1 MSDPSRVRFP
11 WHRSAVRVLTTVVVT
26 AAAMV
31 LTSTVVYLASGEVD
45 RIDDAIF
52 ESMAGFTTT
61 SLTVVDPEALSTWLL
76 SWRAVTQWL
85 GGAGALVFA
94 LVVVPTFGG
103 QRRLS
108 EVAEGRGRRAV
119 LASTWSHGARR
130 VAVAYVGFTAS
141 VIVAYALAG
150 MGVFDAVTIGL
161 TTASTG
167 GFSNYR
173 DSFAHF
179 DSAAIEWVGAGAMS
193 LAGMSIAALVWLVRG
208 QVQALWRSTELKLY
222 VGLILGSTVLVAA
235 WTWIDTGGGVETI
248 RESFF
253 AVASAIST
261 TGFRVADWGHW
272 VAAPQTL
279 LLLLIGVGSMA
290 GSAGGGFR
298 VLRVLE
304 IVGIV
309 RRELVLQ
316 LHPRA
321 VVPVK
326 VSGAV
331 ASEASLTRVH
341 NFQIL
346 WVLAAAFGVF
356 GIAALGGD
364 LLTAVSGSIS
374 ALATTGPALGDL
386 SGFADATV
394 LAAPARGVL
403 IALMFLGRLSI
414 YPVVVVIGWGV
425 GEVQRMRLRQ

>member
-11 WHRSAVRVLTTVVVT
+11 WHRSAVRVLTTVVGT
-26 AAAMV
+26 AASLVVVSAI
-31 LTSTVVYLASGEVD
+31 VYLLSGEVD
-45 RIDDAIF
+45 CVDDAFF
-52 ESMAGFTTT
+52 ESVAGFTTT
-61 SLTVVDPEALSTWLL
+61 SLTVVDPEGLPAWLL
-76 SWRAVTQWL
+76 SWRAATQWL

-119 LASTWSHGARR
+119 LASTWSHTARR
-130 VAVAYVGFTAS
+130 VVLAYSGFTAV
-141 VIVAYALAG
+141 VIVAYLLAG
-150 MGVFDAVTIGL
+150 MGVFDAATLGL

-167 GFSNYR
+167 GFANYR

-179 DSAAIEWVGAGAMS
+179 DSSAIEWVAAWAMG
-193 LAGMSIAALVWLVRG
+193 LAGTSVAALVWLVRG

-222 VGLILGSTVLVAA
+222 AGLVLVSTVLVAA
-235 WTWIDTGGGVETI
+235 WTWTDTGGGADTI

-253 AVASAIST
+253 AVTSSIST

-272 VAAPQTL
+272 VAAPQIL

-298 VLRVLE
+298 VLRVIE

-346 WVLAAAFGVF
+346 WVLAVAFGVF
-356 GIAALGGD
+356 GIASLGGD
-364 LLTAVSGSIS
+364 LPTAVSGAIS
-374 ALATTGPALGDL
+374 ALATAGPGLGDL

-425 GEVQRMRLRQ
+425 GEIQRMRLRQ

>member
-1 MSDPSRVRFP
+1 MSDPSRVRFA
-11 WHRSAVRVLTTVVVT
+11 WHRSAVRVLTTVVGT
-26 AAAMV
+26 ATAMV
-31 LTSTVVYLASGEVD
+31 AVSTMVYLASGEID
-45 RIDDAIF
+45 RVDDALF
-52 ESMAGFTTT
+52 ESVAGFTTT
-61 SLTVVDPEALSTWLL
+61 SLTVVDPEALPAWLL
-76 SWRAVTQWL
+76 WWRAITQWT

-119 LASTWSHGARR
+119 LASRWSNTAFR
-130 VAVAYVGFTAS
+130 VLLAYGGLTVV
-141 VIVAYALAG
+141 VIAAYAAAG
-150 MGVFDAVTIGL
+150 MGLFDAATFGL
-161 TTASTG
+161 STASTG

-179 DSAAIEWVGAGAMS
+179 DSAAIEWTGAVAMG
-193 LAGMSIAALVWLVRG
+193 LAGVSVAALVWMVRG
-208 QVQALWRSTELKLY
+208 QVQALWRSTELKCY
-222 VGLILGSTVLVAA
+222 AGLILVSTALVSA
-235 WTWIDTGGGVETI
+235 WTWRGAGGGAEAI
-248 RESFF
+248 RHSLFT
-253 AVASAIST
+253 VTSSIST
-261 TGFRVADWGHW
+261 TGFRVTDWGDW
-272 VAAPQTL
+272 IPAPQTL

-298 VLRVLE
+298 VLRVIE
-304 IVGIV
+304 ILGIV

-321 VVPVK
+321 VVRVK
-326 VSGAV
+326 VSGVA

-346 WVLAAAFGVF
+346 WVLAAALGVF

-374 ALATTGPALGDL
+374 ALATAGTGLGEL
-386 SGFADATV
+386 SGFADANV
-394 LAAPARGVL
+394 LAAPARAVL
-403 IALMFLGRLSI
+403 MALMFLGRLSI

-425 GEVQRMRLRQ
+425 GELQRMRLR

>member
-1 MSDPSRVRFP
+1 MSDPSRVRYA
-11 WHRSAVRVLTTVVVT
+11 WHRSAVRVLSTVVAT
-26 AAAMV
+26 AASLVVM
-31 LTSTVVYLASGEVD
+31 STVVYLASGEVD
-45 RIDDAIF
+45 RVDNAIF
-52 ESMAGFTTT
+52 ESVAGFTTT
-61 SLTVVDPEALSTWLL
+61 SLTVVDPEALPAWLL
-76 SWRAVTQWL
+76 AWRALTQWL
-85 GGAGALVFA
+85 GGLGGLVFA
-94 LVVVPTFGG
+94 LIVVPAFGG

-119 LASTWSHGARR
+119 LARRWSHTTQR
-130 VAVAYVGFTAS
+130 VVSTYVSFTVLVFA
-141 VIVAYALAG
+141 AYAAAG
-150 MGVFDAVTIGL
+150 MGAFDAATFGL

-167 GFSNYR
+167 GFANYR

-179 DSAAIEWVGAGAMS
+179 DSGAIEWVGAGAMG
-193 LAGMSIAALVWLVRG
+193 LAGVSVAALVWMVRG

-222 VGLILGSTVLVAA
+222 VGIVLVSSALVAA
-235 WTWIDTGGGVETI
+235 WTWQDAGGGADTI
-248 RESFF
+248 RRSFF
-253 AVASAIST
+253 TVTSAMST
-261 TGFRVADWGHW
+261 TGFRVTDWGEW

-279 LLLLIGVGSMA
+279 LILLIGVGSMA

-298 VLRVLE
+298 LLRVIE
-304 IVGIV
+304 ILGIV

-331 ASEASLTRVH
+331 ASEASLTRVL

-356 GIAALGGD
+356 GIASLGGD
-364 LLTAVSGSIS
+364 LPTAVSGSIT
-374 ALATTGPALGDL
+374 ALATAGPGLGDL

-403 IALMFLGRLSI
+403 IVLMFLGRLSI

-425 GEVQRMRLRQ
+425 GEVQRMRLRR

>member
-11 WHRSAVRVLTTVVVT
+11 WHRSAVRVLTTVVAT
-26 AAAMV
+26 AASLV
-31 LTSTVVYLASGEVD
+31 VVSTVVYLASGEMSRV
-45 RIDDAIF
+45 DDAIF
-52 ESMAGFTTT
+52 ESVAGFTTT
-61 SLTVVDPEALSTWLL
+61 SLTVVDPEALPAWLL
-76 SWRAVTQWL
+76 TWRALTQWL
-85 GGAGALVFA
+85 GGLGALLLA
-94 LVVVPTFGG
+94 LVVVPAFGG

-119 LASTWSHGARR
+119 LARTWSHNTQR
-130 VAVAYVGFTAS
+130 VVLTYLGFTVLVFAS
-141 VIVAYALAG
+141 YYAAG
-150 MGVFDAVTIGL
+150 MGAFDAATFGL

-167 GFSNYR
+167 GFANYR

-179 DSAAIEWVGAGAMS
+179 DSAAIEWVGAGAMA
-193 LAGMSIAALVWLVRG
+193 LAGVSVAALVWMVRG
-208 QVQALWRSTELKLY
+208 KVQALWRSTELKLY
-222 VGLILGSTVLVAA
+222 ASLIVGSTVLVAA
-235 WTWIDTGGGVETI
+235 WTWTDTGGGADTI

-253 AVASAIST
+253 VVTSSIST

-272 VAAPQTL
+272 ASAPQIL

-298 VLRVLE
+298 VLRVIE
-304 IVGIV
+304 ILGIV

-326 VSGAV
+326 VSGEV

-346 WVLAAAFGVF
+346 WVLAAASGVF
-356 GIAALGGD
+356 GIASLGGD
-364 LLTAVSGSIS
+364 LPTAVSGSIS
-374 ALATTGPALGDL
+374 ALATGGPGLGDL

-403 IALMFLGRLSI
+403 VALMFLGRLSI
-414 YPVVVVIGWGV
+414 YPVVVVIGWGI
-425 GEVQRMRLRQ
+425 GEIQRMRLRR

>member
-11 WHRSAVRVLTTVVVT
+11 WHRSAVRVLTTVVAT
-26 AAAMV
+26 AACLVVISAI
-31 LTSTVVYLASGEVD
+31 VYLSSGEVD
-45 RIDDAIF
+45 RVDDAFF
-52 ESMAGFTTT
+52 ESVAGFTTT
-61 SLTVVDPEALSTWLL
+61 SLTVVDPEGLSGWLL
-76 SWRAVTQWL
+76 SWRAATQWL

-119 LASTWSHGARR
+119 LASTWSHTARR
-130 VAVAYVGFTAS
+130 VVLAYLGFTAV
-141 VIVAYALAG
+141 VIVAYLLAG
-150 MGVFDAVTIGL
+150 MGIFDAATFGL

-167 GFSNYR
+167 GFANYR

-179 DSAAIEWVGAGAMS
+179 DSAAIEWVAAWAMG
-193 LAGMSIAALVWLVRG
+193 LAGMSVAALVWLVRG

-222 VGLILGSTVLVAA
+222 AGLVLVSTVLVAA
-235 WTWIDTGGGVETI
+235 WTWTDTDGGTDTI

-253 AVASAIST
+253 TVTSSIST

-272 VAAPQTL
+272 VTAPQIL
-279 LLLLIGVGSMA
+279 LLVLIGVGSMA

-298 VLRVLE
+298 VLRVIE

-346 WVLAAAFGVF
+346 WVLAVAFGVF
-356 GIAALGGD
+356 GIASLGGD
-364 LLTAVSGSIS
+364 LPTAVSGAIS
-374 ALATTGPALGDL
+374 ALATAGPGLGDL

-403 IALMFLGRLSI
+403 MALMFLGRLSI

-425 GEVQRMRLRQ
+425 GEVQRMRLRR